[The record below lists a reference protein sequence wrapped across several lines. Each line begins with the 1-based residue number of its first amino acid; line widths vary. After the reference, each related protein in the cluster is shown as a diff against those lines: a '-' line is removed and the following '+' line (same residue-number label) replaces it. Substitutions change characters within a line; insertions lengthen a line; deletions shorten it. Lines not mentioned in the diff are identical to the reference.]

1 MTTEHINQSNPG
13 SRFFKTWGIWI
24 TAAALLAILPQV
36 FSSGFAIT
44 MLSEM
49 GIAIIFALS
58 YNMLLGQGGML
69 SFGHAVF
76 YGLGGFIAVHTVNMV
91 SEGVFI
97 LPLELIPFVGGLAGL
112 FFGIIIGYISTKKAG
127 TTFALISLG
136 IMELV
141 FACVLLFPSFFGGEE
156 GISCNRWLD
165 WSLTGLN
172 FGKSIEVYYL
182 IAFWLVVSAFLMYLQ
197 TQTPLGRI
205 ANAVRDNPERAPF
218 VGYNIHLVRFFQF
231 SLSGFFA
238 GIAGG
243 LLAIN
248 YEIVNSEMIGMVAS
262 GHVLLMAYIGGVGH
276 FFGPVLGAIL
286 YTFLHLTLVNITQ
299 AGQLYL
305 GLLFIAIILWA
316 PQGIAG
322 LIMVHEPIWKMGLF
336 RRLVPD
342 YLKAL
347 LVGVIAFIGLMIF
360 VEINYHLS
368 LSIEPNAPMSLL
380 GFEFKANAW
389 PPWVISI
396 VLMGFGVVM
405 LRPLIRRIG
414 GVWDQLTDE
423 MKGRQ
428 AT

>member
-1 MTTEHINQSNPG
+1 MTTKNINQAGRGGHITKRYSA
-13 SRFFKTWGIWI
+13 WI
-24 TAAALLAILPQV
+24 IAIVVLAILPQI
-36 FSSGFAIT
+36 FDSGFAIT
-44 MLSEM
+44 MMSEM

-76 YGLGGFIAVHTVNMV
+76 YGLGGFIAIHAVNKV
-91 SEGVFI
+91 SEGAFV
-97 LPLELIPFVGGLAGL
+97 LPLELIPLIGGLAGM
-112 FFGIIIGYISTKKAG
+112 FFGIIFGYISTKKAG

-136 IMELV
+136 IVELV
-141 FACVLLFPSFFGGEE
+141 FALVLLFPSFFGGEE
-156 GISCNRWLD
+156 GISCDRWLD
-165 WSLTGLN
+165 WSLTGVK
-172 FGKSIEVYYL
+172 FGKSIEVFYL
-182 IAFWLVVSAFLMYLQ
+182 IAFWLIVSAALMFLQ

-218 VGYNIHLVRFFQF
+218 IGYNIHLVRFFQF

-248 YEIVNSEMIGMVAS
+248 YEIVNSEMIGAVAS
-262 GHVLLMAYIGGVGH
+262 GHVLLMTYIGGVGH
-276 FFGPVLGAIL
+276 FFGPILGAIL

-316 PQGIAG
+316 PNGMAG
-322 LIMVHEPIWKMGLF
+322 LIMVHEPIWQMGKLK
-336 RRLVPD
+336 RLLPG

-347 LVGVIAFIGLMIF
+347 VVGVFAFLGLMIF

-368 LSIEPNAPMSLL
+368 LSIEPDLPMTLL
-380 GFEFKANAW
+380 GVEFKANSW
-389 PPWVISI
+389 PPWVLSI
-396 VLMGFGVVM
+396 ALMGIGYFL
-405 LRPLIRRIG
+405 LRPIIRDIG
-414 GVWDQLTDE
+414 RKWDELTEE
-423 MKGRQ
+423 MKRGQ
-428 AT
+428 TT